1 MLSTKTVFIWTEAF
15 NCVEILPPFLESFR
29 AHHDLPI
36 HVFTSKKEEE
46 KVPRIKSV
54 TVSDVSKNWISKLY
68 LTSPKAISR
77 GYKKGHL
84 GTARIWSNIIRSR
97 REDILIHL
105 DADTVFLG
113 ECLSELIE
121 NVSAGYDVVGTRRP
135 YFNRGYRKD
144 GRDGRRLDKHPDVL
158 NTDIIA
164 FRRSA
169 IPRRLSPLLT
179 RRIRGKRPLRYPVID
194 YFDPI
199 IFEMI
204 RTGKKIGYLDSLDSG
219 DRGFANPNSRIFQS
233 RISFAAVGS
242 GLNFHKNPHVETSPG
257 YRAYA
262 LASYSLY
269 AKYLLGIDTGI
280 KTLENPD
287 IENKLKKLD
296 KSSWTLRSAK

>member
-1 MLSTKTVFIWTEAF
+1 VDSTKSVFIWTEAF

-29 AHHDLPI
+29 THHNLPI
-36 HVFTSKKEEE
+36 HVFTSEKERE
-46 KVPRIKSV
+46 KVPRIEGV
-54 TVSDVSKNWISKLY
+54 TVSEVADNWISKLY
-68 LTSPKAISR
+68 LTSPKAVAR
-77 GYKKGHL
+77 GYKRGHL
-84 GTARIWSNIIRSR
+84 GTARVWSNIIRSR
-97 REDILIHL
+97 REEILVHL
-105 DADTVFLG
+105 DADTVFLS

-121 NVSAGYDVVGTRRP
+121 SISSGYEVAGTRRP

-144 GRDGRRLDKHPDVL
+144 GPDGKKLDKHPDVL

-164 FRRSA
+164 FQRSA

-204 RTGKKIGYLDSLDSG
+204 RAGRKIGYLDSPDSG
-219 DRGFANPNSRIFQS
+219 DRGFTNPDSRIYKS

-242 GLNFHKNPHVETSPG
+242 GLNFYKNPEVETSPG

-262 LASYSLY
+262 MASYSLY
-269 AKYLLGIDTGI
+269 AKYLLGIDTGLQ
-280 KTLENPD
+280 TLDNPEV
-287 IENKLKKLD
+287 ENKLKQLD
-296 KSSWTLRSAK
+296 KSTWTLRGAK